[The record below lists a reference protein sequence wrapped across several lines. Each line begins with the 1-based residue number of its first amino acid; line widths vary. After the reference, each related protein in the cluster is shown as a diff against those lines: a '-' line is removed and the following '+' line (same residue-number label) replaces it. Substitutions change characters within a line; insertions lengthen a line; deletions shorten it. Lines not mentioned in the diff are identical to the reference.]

1 MSELFGNTSF
11 PILLTLSIMLLF
23 PLGLSQLT
31 KRLGLPNIIAYLIA
45 GILLGPSILN
55 ILQEQTLENLQFI
68 THMVLGFVAFKIG
81 LEVNIKEVIAHGRGI
96 IITVLFESF
105 LALFVV
111 ALLLYFLTGN
121 LALALILGA
130 LAPASAPAGT
140 ISVIDETKSK
150 GTLTQTMYS
159 IVGIDDGLA
168 IIIFGFMSPVA
179 IFLLSNSGNSEI
191 TLDLSFWISLLKPLR
206 EIGLSILLGG
216 ITATLFILL
225 TRLKSFRQE
234 WMPLSF
240 GVIILVTGISQL
252 LNLSE
257 ILSGMVFGLAV
268 GNYPKIEKLKNYE
281 EEEVGFIIP
290 LFYILF
296 FTLAGAN
303 LHLKSVPALGL
314 IGLLYVGGRIIGKT
328 SGAYIGASL
337 GGFEAKIRKYLG
349 FGILSQAGVAIGL
362 ALVVKHRF
370 QGLGPEINDAGLTMG
385 DDIGNIV
392 FTVITATSV
401 IFEIIGP
408 ILAKYA
414 LEKSGEAQ
422 L

>member
-1 MSELFGNTSF
+1 MIDLFGNTSF

-23 PLGLSQLT
+23 PLGVSQLT

-45 GILLGPSILN
+45 GIILGPSILN
-55 ILQEQTLENLQFI
+55 ILQERTLGNMEFI

-81 LEVNIKEVIAHGRGI
+81 LEINISKVMSHGRGI
-96 IITVLFESF
+96 IITVLSESF
-105 LALFVV
+105 LALVV
-111 ALLLYFLTGN
+111 VSLLLYFLTGN
-121 LALALILGA
+121 LALSLILGA

-140 ISVIDETKSK
+140 IAVIDETKSK
-150 GTLTQTMYS
+150 GSLTQTMYS

-179 IFLLSNSGNSEI
+179 VFLLSNSGSDL
-191 TLDLSFWISLLKPLR
+191 TLNLSFWISLIEPLR

-216 ITATLFILL
+216 ITATLFILI
-225 TRLKSFRQE
+225 TRLKSFQNE
-234 WMPLSF
+234 LMPLSF
-240 GVIILVTGISQL
+240 GVIILVTGMSQL

-257 ILSGMVFGLAV
+257 ILSGMVFGLAI
-268 GNYPKIEKLKNYE
+268 GNYPKLEKLKDYE
-281 EEEVGFIIP
+281 EEEIGFIIP

-314 IGLLYVGGRIIGKT
+314 IGLLYVVGRIIGKT
-328 SGAYIGASL
+328 SGAYMGASL
-337 GGFEAKIRKYLG
+337 GGFEPKIKKYLG

-370 QGLGPEINDAGLTMG
+370 QGLGPEINNSGLTMG

-401 IFEIIGP
+401 IFEMIGP
-408 ILAKYA
+408 VLAKYA

-422 L
+422 Q

>member
-1 MSELFGNTSF
+1 MSEMFGNTSF
-11 PILLTLSIMLLF
+11 PILLTLSIMILF

-55 ILQEQTLENLQFI
+55 ILQEQTLINLEFI

-140 ISVIDETKSK
+140 IAVIDDTKSK
-150 GTLTQTMYS
+150 GSLTQTMYS

-191 TLDLSFWISLLKPLR
+191 TLDLSFWISLLEPLR

-216 ITATLFILL
+216 VTATLFILL

-268 GNYPKIEKLKNYE
+268 GNYPKLEKLKNYE

-328 SGAYIGASL
+328 TGAYIGASL

-422 L
+422 V

>member
-1 MSELFGNTSF
+1 MIDLFGNTSF

-23 PLGLSQLT
+23 PLGVSQLT

-45 GILLGPSILN
+45 GIILGPSILN
-55 ILQEQTLENLQFI
+55 ILQEQTLGNMEFI

-81 LEVNIKEVIAHGRGI
+81 LEINISKVMSHGRGI
-96 IITVLFESF
+96 IITVLSESF
-105 LALFVV
+105 LALVV
-111 ALLLYFLTGN
+111 VSLLLYFLTGN
-121 LALALILGA
+121 LALSLILGA

-140 ISVIDETKSK
+140 IAVIDETKSK
-150 GTLTQTMYS
+150 GSLTQTMYS

-179 IFLLSNSGNSEI
+179 VFLLSNSGSDL
-191 TLDLSFWISLLKPLR
+191 TLNLSFWISLIEPLR

-216 ITATLFILL
+216 ITATLFILI
-225 TRLKSFRQE
+225 TRLKSFQNE
-234 WMPLSF
+234 LMPLSF
-240 GVIILVTGISQL
+240 GVIILVTGMSQL

-257 ILSGMVFGLAV
+257 ILSGMVFGLAI
-268 GNYPKIEKLKNYE
+268 GNYPKLEKLKDYE
-281 EEEVGFIIP
+281 EEEIGFIIP

-314 IGLLYVGGRIIGKT
+314 IGLLYVVGRIIGKT
-328 SGAYIGASL
+328 SGAYMGASL
-337 GGFEAKIRKYLG
+337 GGFEPKIKKYLG

-370 QGLGPEINDAGLTMG
+370 QGLGPEINNSGLTMG

-401 IFEIIGP
+401 IFEMIGP
-408 ILAKYA
+408 VLAKYA

-422 L
+422 Q

>member
-1 MSELFGNTSF
+1 MIDLFGNTSF

-23 PLGLSQLT
+23 PLGVSQLT

-55 ILQEQTLENLQFI
+55 ILQERTLGNMEFI

-81 LEVNIKEVIAHGRGI
+81 LEINISKVMSHGRGI
-96 IITVLFESF
+96 IITVLSESF
-105 LALFVV
+105 LALVV
-111 ALLLYFLTGN
+111 VSLLLYFLTGN
-121 LALALILGA
+121 LALSLILGA

-140 ISVIDETKSK
+140 IAVIDETKSK
-150 GTLTQTMYS
+150 GSLTQTMYS

-179 IFLLSNSGNSEI
+179 VFLLSNSGSDL
-191 TLDLSFWISLLKPLR
+191 TLNLSFWISLIEPLR

-216 ITATLFILL
+216 ITATLFILI
-225 TRLKSFRQE
+225 TRLKSFQNE
-234 WMPLSF
+234 LMPLSF
-240 GVIILVTGISQL
+240 GVIILVTGMSQL

-257 ILSGMVFGLAV
+257 ILSGMVFGLAI
-268 GNYPKIEKLKNYE
+268 GNYPKLEKLKDYE
-281 EEEVGFIIP
+281 EEEIGFIIP

-314 IGLLYVGGRIIGKT
+314 IGLLYVVGRIIGKT
-328 SGAYIGASL
+328 SGAYMGASL
-337 GGFEAKIRKYLG
+337 GGFEPKIKKYLG

-370 QGLGPEINDAGLTMG
+370 QGLGPEINNSGLTMG

-401 IFEIIGP
+401 IFEMIGP
-408 ILAKYA
+408 VLAKYA

-422 L
+422 Q